1 MTEFWLNDMSEV
13 TFDYTVRN
21 LIFIDYE
28 KKNVLV
34 CGTLPE
40 KCVIPEQ

>member
-1 MTEFWLNDMSEV
+1 MSEV
-13 TFDYTVRN
+13 TFDYTIRN

-28 KKNVLV
+28 KKVLV
-34 CGTLPE
+34 CGTVPE